1 MKYEKIVKWVLA
13 ALFAVGVVFSFY
25 GFVVGFESNGNA
37 PVDNMLYCAYAFALV
52 TILAVLFGV
61 VVIGGMNNPKS
72 LLKLL
77 IGLVVGGAVI
87 AVAYVLAP
95 GTPAIGYLGEPVSD
109 GTLKL
114 VDTVLNLTY
123 FLFGGALLTLVA
135 GDMSPA
141 VVAGGMKVALITTVG
156 GLIVAVILQIFYN
169 YILSQV
175 ESLTIEME
183 DASISLMDILVKYK
197 ENK

>member
-1 MKYEKIVKWVLA
+1 MKYEKIIKWILV
-13 ALFAVGVVFSFY
+13 ALFVVGVVFSFY
-25 GFVVGFESNGNA
+25 GFAVGFETNGNA

-52 TILAVLFGV
+52 AVLAVVFGV
-61 VVIGGMNNPKS
+61 VVIGGINNPKS

-77 IGLVVGGAVI
+77 LGLVAIAAVI

-95 GTPAIGYLGEPVSD
+95 GTPAVGYLGKPVSD

-135 GDMSPA
+135 GW
-141 VVAGGMKVALITTVG
+141 
-156 GLIVAVILQIFYN
+156 VIGAIR
-169 YILSQV
+169 
-175 ESLTIEME
+175 
-183 DASISLMDILVKYK
+183 K
-197 ENK
+197 

>member
-25 GFVVGFESNGNA
+25 GFAVGFETNGNA

-123 FLFGGALLTLVA
+123 FFFGGALLTLVA
-135 GDMSPA
+135 GWIIGA
-141 VVAGGMKVALITTVG
+141 IRK
-156 GLIVAVILQIFYN
+156 
-169 YILSQV
+169 
-175 ESLTIEME
+175 
-183 DASISLMDILVKYK
+183 
-197 ENK
+197 

>member
-25 GFVVGFESNGNA
+25 GFVVGFETNGNA
-37 PVDNMLYCAYAFALV
+37 PVDNMLYCAYAFALT
-52 TILAVLFGV
+52 TILAVVFGV
-61 VVIGGMNNPKS
+61 VVIGGINNPKN

-77 IGLVVGGAVI
+77 LGLVAGGAVI

-95 GTPAIGYLGEPVSD
+95 GTPAIGYLGNPVSD

-123 FLFGGALLTLVA
+123 FFFGGALLTLVA
-135 GDMSPA
+135 GWIIGA
-141 VVAGGMKVALITTVG
+141 IRK
-156 GLIVAVILQIFYN
+156 
-169 YILSQV
+169 
-175 ESLTIEME
+175 
-183 DASISLMDILVKYK
+183 
-197 ENK
+197 

>member
-25 GFVVGFESNGNA
+25 GFAVGFETNGNA

-52 TILAVLFGV
+52 TILAVVFGV
-61 VVIGGMNNPKS
+61 VVIGGINNPKS

-77 IGLVVGGAVI
+77 LGLVAGGAII

-95 GTPAIGYLGEPVSD
+95 GTPAIGYLGNPVSD

-123 FLFGGALLTLVA
+123 FFFGGALLTLVA
-135 GDMSPA
+135 GWIIGA
-141 VVAGGMKVALITTVG
+141 IRK
-156 GLIVAVILQIFYN
+156 
-169 YILSQV
+169 
-175 ESLTIEME
+175 
-183 DASISLMDILVKYK
+183 
-197 ENK
+197 

>member
-1 MKYEKIVKWVLA
+1 MKYEKIIKWVLV
-13 ALFAVGVVFSFY
+13 ALFIVGVVFSFY
-25 GFVVGFESNGNA
+25 GFAVGFESNGNA
-37 PVDNMLYCAYAFALV
+37 PVDNILYCAYAFAGV

-77 IGLVVGGAVI
+77 LGIVAIAAVV

-95 GTPAIGYLGEPVSD
+95 GTPAVGYLGDPVSD

-123 FLFGGALLTLVA
+123 LLFGAA
-135 GDMSPA
+135 
-141 VVAGGMKVALITTVG
+141 
-156 GLIVAVILQIFYN
+156 
-169 YILSQV
+169 ILS
-175 ESLTIEME
+175 
-183 DASISLMDILVKYK
+183 LVVGWIVGATRK
-197 ENK
+197 